1 MSLNHVAWG
10 WSALFTET
18 TASGAVNIFEVEWV
32 LYTAKLTAF
41 T

>member
-10 WSALFTET
+10 WNTLFTET
-18 TASGAVNIFEVEWV
+18 TASGVVNIFEVEWV
-32 LYTAKLTAF
+32 LYATKLTEF